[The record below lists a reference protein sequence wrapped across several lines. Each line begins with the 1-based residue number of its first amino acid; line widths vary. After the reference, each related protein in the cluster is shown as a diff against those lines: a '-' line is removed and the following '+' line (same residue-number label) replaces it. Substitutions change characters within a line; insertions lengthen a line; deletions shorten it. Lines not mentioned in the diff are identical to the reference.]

1 MIRKQTY
8 GPYAKG
14 ICHHSMVLPDS
25 VVLASCNDEAKLA
38 SWMYFTWTVG
48 ASLCLHLLEH
58 GSMVSD
64 QN

>member
-1 MIRKQTY
+1 
-8 GPYAKG
+8 
-14 ICHHSMVLPDS
+14 MVLPDS